1 MGKFNDKQ
9 ATCIDCGHVL
19 KPGEG
24 LVEHDGIRCQNRTQC
39 ARRVVRNGTN
49 ARALKEV
56 ARDYEH
62 LGTLATQARQ
72 KLVHKKGKGAKW
84 FHWLTS

>member
-1 MGKFNDKQ
+1 MGKFNDKK

-39 ARRVVRNGTN
+39 ARRVVRNGDN
-49 ARALKEV
+49 RRALKEV
-56 ARDYEH
+56 AKDYEN
-62 LGTLATQARQ
+62 LGNLATQARGI
-72 KLVHKKGKGAKW
+72 LLRDKW
-84 FHWLTS
+84 GMVWPFRW